1 MDRSMKPFQL
11 LQDDYNS
18 SQCGHFL
25 YHISVYLN
33 VYSALTCIS
42 VALYTENIL
51 AMLGTEDTGGNEVIC
66 EEDELHQA
74 RCLDSKM
81 QTVFDRFTFA
91 ELAAVTRHT
100 ELFLWAARQWWA
112 HCLRINALTF
122 H

>member
-1 MDRSMKPFQL
+1 M
-11 LQDDYNS
+11 
-18 SQCGHFL
+18 
-25 YHISVYLN
+25 
-33 VYSALTCIS
+33 
-42 VALYTENIL
+42 E
-51 AMLGTEDTGGNEVIC
+51 GTEDTGGNEVDC

-81 QTVFDRFTFA
+81 QTVFDLFTFA

-112 HCLRINALTF
+112 HRLRINALTF